1 MKNAEFVNLLYKNA
15 TATEGTCSFCNRV
28 VKQKKQAGYKNLI
41 THLQDFHNGYETVA
55 EECVKNNCEPL
66 SSMFVHKDAA
76 DTYGWTKL
84 VALKTFPFTHVD
96 DPIIRYAIRYKAMDR
111 ATLLKRM
118 VALVGVVDTNSAE
131 KLAGE
136 KFALVF
142 DGLTDSAEH
151 AIAFFA
157 ATKQGL
163 RFLAFSPFQDESSM
177 TAAEHI
183 DFLDMVLSQYMY
195 GLVGWTKVQVHR
207 YEVDPRNFAHWL
219 ISAGLPYNTTA
230 SDDFK
235 LLIQMMTGDAKA
247 TILAASTF
255 RDLLEAIF
263 VKFCMMTASLLQREL
278 QAAHGPF
285 LKLHHDGWSRGNGNV
300 SEMGTSASLTCHDT
314 IVRSLCFSRLEMLV
328 MYLPM

>member
-136 KFALVF
+136 KFATCMVSWGGPKSKFIDTKWIPATSVAVERFFSTVKSTVGYLRKSMSQENLEVIIFLTLNWDLVT
-142 DGLTDSAEH
+142 LAVVSKAIQESRSSTDAE
-151 AIAFFA
+151 
-157 ATKQGL
+157 Q
-163 RFLAFSPFQDESSM
+163 E
-177 TAAEHI
+177 
-183 DFLDMVLSQYMY
+183 
-195 GLVGWTKVQVHR
+195 
-207 YEVDPRNFAHWL
+207 
-219 ISAGLPYNTTA
+219 
-230 SDDFK
+230 
-235 LLIQMMTGDAKA
+235 
-247 TILAASTF
+247 
-255 RDLLEAIF
+255 
-263 VKFCMMTASLLQREL
+263 
-278 QAAHGPF
+278 
-285 LKLHHDGWSRGNGNV
+285 
-300 SEMGTSASLTCHDT
+300 
-314 IVRSLCFSRLEMLV
+314 
-328 MYLPM
+328 

>member
-41 THLQDFHNGYETVA
+41 THLQDFHNGYETIA

-136 KFALVF
+136 KFAL
-142 DGLTDSAEH
+142 
-151 AIAFFA
+151 
-157 ATKQGL
+157 GL

-183 DFLDMVLSQYMY
+183 DFLDMFIDTKWIPATSVAIERFFSTVKSTVGYLRKSMSQENLEVIIFLTLNWD
-195 GLVGWTKVQVHR
+195 LVTLAVVSK
-207 YEVDPRNFAHWL
+207 A
-219 ISAGLPYNTTA
+219 
-230 SDDFK
+230 
-235 LLIQMMTGDAKA
+235 IQESRSSTDA
-247 TILAASTF
+247 
-255 RDLLEAIF
+255 E
-263 VKFCMMTASLLQREL
+263 QE
-278 QAAHGPF
+278 
-285 LKLHHDGWSRGNGNV
+285 
-300 SEMGTSASLTCHDT
+300 
-314 IVRSLCFSRLEMLV
+314 
-328 MYLPM
+328 

>member
-207 YEVDPRNFAHWL
+207 YEVDPRN
-219 ISAGLPYNTTA
+219 
-230 SDDFK
+230 
-235 LLIQMMTGDAKA
+235 
-247 TILAASTF
+247 
-255 RDLLEAIF
+255 
-263 VKFCMMTASLLQREL
+263 
-278 QAAHGPF
+278 
-285 LKLHHDGWSRGNGNV
+285 
-300 SEMGTSASLTCHDT
+300 
-314 IVRSLCFSRLEMLV
+314 VRSCRAFLFDREEHLVSKAIQESRSSTDAEQE
-328 MYLPM
+328 

>member
-163 RFLAFSPFQDESSM
+163 RFLAFLPFQDESSM

-183 DFLDMVLSQYMY
+183 DFLDMWIPATSVAVERFFSTVKSTVGYLRKSMSQENLEVIIFLTLNWD
-195 GLVGWTKVQVHR
+195 LVTLAVVSK
-207 YEVDPRNFAHWL
+207 A
-219 ISAGLPYNTTA
+219 
-230 SDDFK
+230 
-235 LLIQMMTGDAKA
+235 IQESRSSTDA
-247 TILAASTF
+247 
-255 RDLLEAIF
+255 E
-263 VKFCMMTASLLQREL
+263 QE
-278 QAAHGPF
+278 
-285 LKLHHDGWSRGNGNV
+285 
-300 SEMGTSASLTCHDT
+300 
-314 IVRSLCFSRLEMLV
+314 
-328 MYLPM
+328 